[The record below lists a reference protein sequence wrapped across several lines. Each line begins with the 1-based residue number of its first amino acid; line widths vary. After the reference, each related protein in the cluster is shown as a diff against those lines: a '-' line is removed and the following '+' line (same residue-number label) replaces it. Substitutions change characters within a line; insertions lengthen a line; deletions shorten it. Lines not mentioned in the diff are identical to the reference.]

1 MAERGTSETP
11 GSDEA
16 LRLLVMRKHL
26 AIEAMP
32 CFPPRWVPAR
42 ERGQLLG
49 GGANDD
55 APAVM
60 DGDIEA

>member
-11 GSDEA
+11 GSNEA
-16 LRLLVMRKHL
+16 LRLLVMREHL

-32 CFPPRWVPAR
+32 CFPPRRVPTR
-42 ERGQLLG
+42 ERGQLPG
-49 GGANDD
+49 GGANDG

-60 DGDIEA
+60 DGDVEA